1 MRKFLTAALAA
12 LTLGGAMVATTA
24 PAEAGPYGWRGGYG
38 GWHGGYGGYNGYHYY
53 GHHGSNA
60 GVAVAAGIAG
70 LAVGAALASPRSY
83 DNGYYGGGYYAPG
96 YAYPSSGYY
105 YYPEPA
111 YRLCSGGHWV
121 WDPYAGRNIWVR
133 ERYYC

>member
-1 MRKFLTAALAA
+1 MRKFLTAAVAA

-24 PAEAGPYGWRGGYG
+24 PAEARPYGWG
-38 GWHGGYGGYNGYHYY
+38 GGYGGYHGYHYY
-53 GHHGSNA
+53 GHGGNP

-70 LAVGAALASPRSY
+70 LAVGAALASPRPY
-83 DNGYYGGGYYAPG
+83 YNGYYGGGYGGGYYPG

-105 YYPEPA
+105 YYPEPVP
-111 YRLCSGGHWV
+111 RVCSGGHWV

-133 ERYYC
+133 DRYYC